1 MNRYATKHEILALC
15 ESKEWNAAYKTYIL
29 ALNSNEKISPDTYEL
44 VSNACLQLGTWR
56 EANEVLTSC
65 PKPSIRLMGN
75 VIECCCH
82 TAAGEVEMRIA
93 LDVLERCVAEYV
105 NMSQKLRG
113 KKQNF
118 DAMKRS
124 LGSVLIA
131 ACRTRDDKKDREK
144 KKKLHEFVPGGME
157 RVVFGE
163 PARTEAEAQV
173 NVISTSLE
181 RLGVNDRHFLT
192 YSATRDLFRGK
203 SQNGNLSSLIRKI
216 ESANP
221 SKVLSPRETLIQ
233 YCKLQNQREPRF
245 SFERVSEREV
255 RCRLMFPSGPLSRTL
270 SMENECNDDD
280 DDDDE
285 KKIFDDGLMRE
296 QKKEEKE
303 NVNLRRAIKTM
314 YTLILDLEDRSR
326 FAKRFV
332 PSSYVIN
339 EMLRASVRSVRD
351 ICFRARYLRRK

>member
-82 TAAGEVEMRIA
+82 TAAGEVEMRIV

-113 KKQNF
+113 QKQNF

-203 SQNGNLSSLIRKI
+203 SQNGNLSIPDIYANAIMNYVLYMAYMK
-216 ESANP
+216 ESEFASNSARAGTHYQVFNASITGKAQIDNISNP
-221 SKVLSPRETLIQ
+221 NID
-233 YCKLQNQREPRF
+233 
-245 SFERVSEREV
+245 
-255 RCRLMFPSGPLSRTL
+255 SRPQPVT
-270 SMENECNDDD
+270 
-280 DDDDE
+280 
-285 KKIFDDGLMRE
+285 
-296 QKKEEKE
+296 
-303 NVNLRRAIKTM
+303 AP
-314 YTLILDLEDRSR
+314 
-326 FAKRFV
+326 APV
-332 PSSYVIN
+332 PG
-339 EMLRASVRSVRD
+339 
-351 ICFRARYLRRK
+351 